1 MSVARIVVEPLA
13 KQDIREARDWYS
25 EKGQGLSELFRDELI
40 AVFDFI
46 AREPLG
52 ATTAFGQT
60 RLKPMHRFPYVIGD
74 IYHQGIVHITGVRH
88 GRQQMSAFS
97 DRES

>member
-1 MSVARIVVEPLA
+1 MLLESLLSRLRSRTFA
-13 KQDIREARDWYS
+13 KRDWYS

-60 RLKPMHRFPYVIGD
+60 LLKTMRRFPYVIGY

-88 GRQQMSAFS
+88 GRQELSTFAN
-97 DRES
+97 RKR

>member
-1 MSVARIVVEPLA
+1 VSVARIFVEPLA

-46 AREPLG
+46 ARQP
-52 ATTAFGQT
+52 
-60 RLKPMHRFPYVIGD
+60 PS
-74 IYHQGIVHITGVRH
+74 VRQLH
-88 GRQQMSAFS
+88 S
-97 DRES
+97 DRRDWNECVDSRTSSAISIIQGSCTSRV

>member
-1 MSVARIVVEPLA
+1 VSVARIVVEPLA

-25 EKGQGLSELFRDELI
+25 EKGQVLSELFRDELI

-52 ATTAFGQT
+52 ATISFGQT
-60 RLKPMHRFPYVIGD
+60 RLKPMRRFPYHS
-74 IYHQGIVHITGVRH
+74 YPASPYRH
-88 GRQQMSAFS
+88 NCFSVASRSAAVT
-97 DRES
+97 RAR